1 MRFHLPSVSSL
12 AEFFGKSN
20 TFCINNHKFDYFLIV
35 KNLTYLH
42 FVKFANVLTFIL
54 LTICVKNLSF
64 RYKSSKAEKIEG
76 GFSKSLRILRII
88 QIIHSDYLQLL
99 IRKIRIIR
107 RTIIKLWLQ
116 RETKNQV
123 SFLGAGVR
131 NHLSEDRN
139 RERIGDLDILRRLQR
154 EVGDREP

>member
-20 TFCINNHKFDYFLIV
+20 TFCINNHKFAYFLIV

-42 FVKFANVLTFIL
+42 FVKFENVLTFIL
-54 LTICVKNLSF
+54 LTICIENLSF
-64 RYKSSKAEKIEG
+64 RYKSSKPTKIIPSSVSETEEG
-76 GFSKSLRILRII
+76 TCAWRRLR
-88 QIIHSDYLQLL
+88 
-99 IRKIRIIR
+99 
-107 RTIIKLWLQ
+107 LQ

-123 SFLGAGVR
+123 SFLCAGVR

>member
-1 MRFHLPSVSSL
+1 MCQKPVISL
-12 AEFFGKSN
+12 Q
-20 TFCINNHKFDYFLIV
+20 IV
-35 KNLTYLH
+35 K
-42 FVKFANVLTFIL
+42 
-54 LTICVKNLSF
+54 S
-64 RYKSSKAEKIEG
+64 RKIEG

-123 SFLGAGVR
+123 SLLCARVGE
-131 NHLSEDRN
+131 HLSEDRN

-154 EVGDREP
+154 NVGDGEP